1 MGGHLCRRT
10 FSSRHLADSPASGG
24 ETLRPTACESALAVI
39 LNLVL
44 PKNLDKA

>member
-24 ETLRPTACESALAVI
+24 VTFLSQHAWGVVEVEEDTVG
-39 LNLVL
+39 
-44 PKNLDKA
+44 